1 MSRERSPRLASPEG
15 MAAFR
20 ERATSPK
27 ASERPP
33 SKGIASEFVR
43 PLANDKAA
51 VTADEEEETF
61 QVAMR
66 QNAMEFEAADVDN
79 SETLDFEEFCAFIR
93 EREEH
98 PLGRHPPNELLAR
111 FEELDRNH
119 NGRIEIHEYLMF
131 SLRDALSRSV
141 TRVLD
146 LLQAWDDDGSGDIS
160 KKEFRQAIKAL
171 GFEARQKEVDAVFD
185 EMDNDGSGKL
195 DYREMNQKIR
205 EFAGLT
211 SQNKCVLP
219 SPLSAPIALWPL
231 RPPRPAAAEGP
242 AWPRCD

>member
-1 MSRERSPRLASPEG
+1 M
-15 MAAFR
+15 
-20 ERATSPK
+20 
-27 ASERPP
+27 
-33 SKGIASEFVR
+33 
-43 PLANDKAA
+43 
-51 VTADEEEETF
+51 
-61 QVAMR
+61 
-66 QNAMEFEAADVDN
+66 
-79 SETLDFEEFCAFIR
+79 
-93 EREEH
+93 
-98 PLGRHPPNELLAR
+98 
-111 FEELDRNH
+111 
-119 NGRIEIHEYLMF
+119 HEYLMF

-242 AWPRCD
+242 A